1 MDNRIHAHT
10 ASRIVGPETIQ
21 ADVPQQLDPMSSD
34 NNRTSPV
41 RSRFVLDFV
50 SDLLFVGDAGTTE
63 LALSS
68 TGMGCVYRKPR
79 PVCVRK
85 T

>member
-1 MDNRIHAHT
+1 
-10 ASRIVGPETIQ
+10 
-21 ADVPQQLDPMSSD
+21 MSSN

-79 PVCVRK
+79 PVCVPK